1 MRKNI
6 FKTTVIAMAVLTA
19 AFGMT
24 ACGNKKV
31 GNTDA
36 TQVKQEQPSVVII
49 IIQLRQRQAL

>member
-24 ACGNKKV
+24 ACGKRR
-31 GNTDA
+31 
-36 TQVKQEQPSVVII
+36 II
-49 IIQLRQRQAL
+49 P

>member
-24 ACGNKKV
+24 ACGNKKTDT
-31 GNTDA
+31 TDA
-36 TQVKQEQPSVVII
+36 TQVSRNSQV
-49 IIQLRQRQAL
+49 

>member
-6 FKTTVIAMAVLTA
+6 FKTTVIAMAVLTV

-24 ACGNKKV
+24 ACGNKKA

-36 TQVKQEQPSVVII
+36 TQVKQEQQV
-49 IIQLRQRQAL
+49 